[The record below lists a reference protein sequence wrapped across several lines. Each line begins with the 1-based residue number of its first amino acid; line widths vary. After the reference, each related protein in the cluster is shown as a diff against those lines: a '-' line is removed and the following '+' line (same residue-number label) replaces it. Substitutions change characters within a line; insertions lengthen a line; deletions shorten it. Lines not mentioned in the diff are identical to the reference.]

1 MKKSLKLLSI
11 MLVVFLMTGCVKSHV
26 NMEINKDKSMNLSLI
41 AAIDSS
47 FLEQSGEDDLLENE
61 EIKEFEEKGFKTEKY
76 SDDSMTGYK
85 FTKSFANIDD
95 LSSEK
100 ETTLDLN
107 ALADEETPN
116 NVFTVKKGFFKN
128 TYTAKVKNNAT
139 DELQSQIENADQTT
153 TTDDN
158 QMNIEDDTTIQGSNV
173 TQTDTNVQDDTDTQT
188 DSSFDFSSNMDM
200 SMLSSTLDMKFN
212 VTLPYK
218 AISSNATSTEN
229 DGKTLVW
236 NLVNT
241 QDDIE
246 FTFELYNMNNIYLTV
261 GLAVILIILIIVIII
276 MSKRKPKAPL
286 GTPVPVENTP
296 VNNVVPNQAP
306 VTPITNMPQ
315 TNIQENITPN
325 VTSNQTINQMP
336 VQNTEP
342 IVQPQTQN
350 NQATVQTQTIDN
362 PQIQVN
368 QNPVP
373 TPSVPAPTESQ
384 PSPEIET
391 LDISST
397 PNQPNN
403 SLNNNT
409 NIN

>member
-107 ALADEETPN
+107 ALADEKTPN

-128 TYTAKVKNNAT
+128 TYTVKMKNNAT

-158 QMNIEDDTTIQGSNV
+158 QMNIEDDTTIQGSND

-296 VNNVVPNQAP
+296 VNNVVPNQAS

-368 QNPVP
+368 QNTVP
-373 TPSVPAPTESQ
+373 TPSAPAPTESQ

>member
-41 AAIDSS
+41 AAIDSN

-158 QMNIEDDTTIQGSNV
+158 QMNIEDDTTIQGSND

-373 TPSVPAPTESQ
+373 APSAPAPTESQ

>member
-158 QMNIEDDTTIQGSNV
+158 QMNIEDDTTIQGSND

-373 TPSVPAPTESQ
+373 TPSAPAPTESQ

>member
-368 QNPVP
+368 QNTVP
-373 TPSVPAPTESQ
+373 APSAPAPTESQ
-384 PSPEIET
+384 ASPEIET
-391 LDISST
+391 LDTSST
-397 PNQPNN
+397 PTPHNT

>member
-85 FTKSFANIDD
+85 FTKNFANIDD

-158 QMNIEDDTTIQGSNV
+158 QMNIEDDTTIQGSND

-373 TPSVPAPTESQ
+373 APSAPAPTESQ
-384 PSPEIET
+384 ASPEIET
-391 LDISST
+391 LDTSST
-397 PNQPNN
+397 PNPHNT

>member
-1 MKKSLKLLSI
+1 MKKSLKLLSV
-11 MLVVFLMTGCVKSHV
+11 MLVAFLMTGCVKSHV

-158 QMNIEDDTTIQGSNV
+158 QMNIEDDTTIQGSND

-373 TPSVPAPTESQ
+373 TPSAPAPTESQ

>member
-1 MKKSLKLLSI
+1 

-158 QMNIEDDTTIQGSNV
+158 QMNIEDDTTIQGSND

-373 TPSVPAPTESQ
+373 TPSAPAPTESQ

>member
-1 MKKSLKLLSI
+1 MKKSLKLLNI

-26 NMEINKDKSMNLSLI
+26 NMEITKDKSMNLSLI

-158 QMNIEDDTTIQGSNV
+158 QMNIEDDTTIQGSND

-325 VTSNQTINQMP
+325 VTSNQTINQMT

-373 TPSVPAPTESQ
+373 APSAPAPTESQ

>member
-373 TPSVPAPTESQ
+373 VPSAPAPTESQ

>member
-158 QMNIEDDTTIQGSNV
+158 QINIEDDTTIQGSNV

-368 QNPVP
+368 QNTVP
-373 TPSVPAPTESQ
+373 APSAPAPTESQ
-384 PSPEIET
+384 ASPEIET